1 VLEDLKEKHGI
12 VIPEDTYGSI
22 VDSKL
27 KLNRSDGEIIKGRD
41 FTERLKWE
49 GRKSL
54 SSRRISACSS
64 FYDPPSSFAW
74 ALKT

>member
-41 FTERLKWE
+41 FTERLK
-49 GRKSL
+49 
-54 SSRRISACSS
+54 
-64 FYDPPSSFAW
+64 
-74 ALKT
+74 